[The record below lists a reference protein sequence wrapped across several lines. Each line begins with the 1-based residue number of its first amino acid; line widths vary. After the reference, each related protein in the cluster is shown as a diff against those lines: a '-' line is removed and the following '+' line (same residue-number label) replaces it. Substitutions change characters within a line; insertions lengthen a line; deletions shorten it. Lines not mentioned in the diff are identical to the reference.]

1 MKKNFAFL
9 IIILIFTLYGCKKPP
24 GEGGS
29 ASINGRIWV
38 KDYPAMLE
46 WAGYDEYVYII
57 YGDEISYG
65 DRIRSTFDGRFEFNF
80 LRKGKYKIYSY
91 SFNPSAPLVDSAVI
105 KEIEITGRKQK
116 IDLGDIVI
124 YK

>member
-1 MKKNFAFL
+1 MKQK
-9 IIILIFTLYGCKKPP
+9 ILLLLPILLFTFFSCKKPP

-29 ASINGRIWV
+29 SSIQGRIWV

-65 DRIRSTFDGRFEFNF
+65 QRLRSTYDGRFEFSY
-80 LRKGKYKIYSY
+80 LRKGKYKIYAY
-91 SFNPSAPLVDSAVI
+91 SFNPSSPLVDSAVV

-116 IDLGDIVI
+116 IDLGDITI